1 CARARGA
8 RPWRRV
14 HHRTIGDAMKMDEY
28 VPTMTPI
35 RKENAKSFRTG
46 PPKKYSA
53 RTVSKTVPPVR
64 IVRESVSLIDVFIT
78 CVTDPDHRSRKPLRM
93 RSKTTILS
101 LME

>member
-1 CARARGA
+1 MMNAADPAVMIGARAGPQWSFVESLRDEA
-8 RPWRRV
+8 QLVSRPLARV

-53 RTVSKTVPPVR
+53 STVSKTVPPVR
-64 IVRESVSLIDVFIT
+64 IVRERF
-78 CVTDPDHRSRKPLRM
+78 R
-93 RSKTTILS
+93 
-101 LME
+101 